1 MSHRRI
7 VITGMGAVSP
17 LGCGVEAIWQRL
29 LKGESGIRAL
39 PDEIVADLPVKV
51 EARFLRWR
59 KMLKQASIPTHLSR
73 PKTKRK
79 WIASSFSPWW
89 RRMKPFAVPAG

>member
-1 MSHRRI
+1 MSNRRI

-51 EARFLRWR
+51 GGQVPALAQDAEAGFNPD
-59 KMLKQASIPTHLSR
+59 ASVA

-79 WIASSFSPWW
+79 WTALSCLLWR
-89 RRMKPFAVPAG
+89 RRMKPFVRPAG